1 MITILKE
8 KFTEK
13 SFIGVRTIHQEWDE
27 VIIGFIQT
35 MDGSN
40 LVIDEIDEF
49 GASLGETTIDISEI
63 LSVEFDDQ
71 SQKKLKAIVDSS
83 VNFKADQQVTIWKK
97 GSDLQAVMEELIKE
111 GKITTL
117 FFDEDFF
124 VTGKITELN
133 KKWLVINNISVA
145 GEDDGFS
152 IHSIEKLIG
161 LRYNG
166 KDELKIKF
174 LFDNNK

>member
-1 MITILKE
+1 MIIVLKE

-13 SFIGVRTIHQEWDE
+13 SLIGVRTIHQEWDE
-27 VIIGFIQT
+27 VIIGFIQKINET
-35 MDGSN
+35 N

-71 SQKKLKAIVDSS
+71 YQKKLKALVDSS

-97 GSDLQAVMEELIKE
+97 GIDLISVLEELIHE

-117 FFDEDFF
+117 FFDEDF
-124 VTGKITELN
+124 
-133 KKWLVINNISVA
+133 S
-145 GEDDGFS
+145 
-152 IHSIEKLIG
+152 
-161 LRYNG
+161 
-166 KDELKIKF
+166 
-174 LFDNNK
+174 